1 MAPGSLLQPLRKTRW
16 KPTQRAIA
24 VLIAQESHGSSPC
37 ARQELFLQLLKS
49 EGLILTNPQ
58 LGCWS
63 PGASSPLGDRE
74 ATGNLPRHRA
84 QLPPQTP
91 RHESKCKE
99 QTSPAQPHEGLR
111 TNPPGSPP
119 RLLPAL
125 CFPAQLQGQEEP
137 ALTPAGLLLRC
148 ALPIGPL
155 SPSTAAGRRMPRRY
169 MVLPRGL
176 RGGPVAESSRPPAP
190 IPAAAGSQRSQPAL
204 LEPMAQAGRGVASRE
219 RPAAPVAPSQ
229 LGSPAGAEAGTA
241 GAGGPGPQ
249 SPPSAVRVLPAAPA
263 TSTAPASV
271 PAVTIPACP

>member
-91 RHESKCKE
+91 RHESKCKQ

-119 RLLPAL
+119 KAPTCPLLPGTAPGPGGAGLDARGAPLAVRVAHRAAL
-125 CFPAQLQGQEEP
+125 ALHRCRAEDATALHGAAEGAPGGSRGGELPAARSHPRGCGIP
-137 ALTPAGLLLRC
+137 AL
-148 ALPIGPL
+148 
-155 SPSTAAGRRMPRRY
+155 
-169 MVLPRGL
+169 
-176 RGGPVAESSRPPAP
+176 
-190 IPAAAGSQRSQPAL
+190 AAGS
-204 LEPMAQAGRGVASRE
+204 AGANGSGRE
-219 RPAAPVAPSQ
+219 RSGLPGAPS
-229 LGSPAGAEAGTA
+229 GSGGT
-241 GAGGPGPQ
+241 
-249 SPPSAVRVLPAAPA
+249 LPARLPGG
-263 TSTAPASV
+263 
-271 PAVTIPACP
+271 C